1 MHGANVA
8 YFSAAQH
15 KSNKFSL
22 LLTVLFWKANDSA
35 GVYDDLAYLKI
46 IRLCTFYV
54 AHNFIVA
61 INQMEKLINKQFDK

>member
-1 MHGANVA
+1 MNGANVA

-15 KSNKFSL
+15 KSNKL

-35 GVYDDLAYLKI
+35 GVYEDLAYLKI

-61 INQMEKLINKQFDK
+61 INQMEKLINK

>member
-15 KSNKFSL
+15 KSISL

-35 GVYDDLAYLKI
+35 GVYEDLAYLKI

-61 INQMEKLINKQFDK
+61 INQMEKLINI